1 MGSSLYTHFKV
12 EGLDP
17 PLMLQSS
24 PHFSAYG
31 LVHKLKQVLN
41 ILHTNVSLCTDVECV
56 PTVHI
61 LLVSK
66 TTGAHHPHPTQ
77 HHPSLAN
84 PPHHAVQSHH
94 NDRVELPPALSVHS
108 LTGSQSH
115 LAPLSPRK
123 PQQPPE
129 AKAKGMWC
137 ILS

>member
-1 MGSSLYTHFKV
+1 MDLYI
-12 EGLDP
+12 L
-17 PLMLQSS
+17 
-24 PHFSAYG
+24 
-31 LVHKLKQVLN
+31 KLKQVLN
-41 ILHTNVSLCTDVECV
+41 ILYTNISLCTDVECV

-129 AKAKGMWC
+129 AKAKGMC
-137 ILS
+137 ILEQLYDTDSSYSINYISSSCSMHIE

>member
-1 MGSSLYTHFKV
+1 
-12 EGLDP
+12 
-17 PLMLQSS
+17 MLN
-24 PHFSAYG
+24 
-31 LVHKLKQVLN
+31 VH
-41 ILHTNVSLCTDVECV
+41 V

-66 TTGAHHPHPTQ
+66 MTGAHHPHPTQ

-129 AKAKGMWC
+129 AKAKGMC
-137 ILS
+137 ILEQLSDTDSSYSIDYIASSCSMHIE